1 MLVKGATVSKRGH
14 KRNKLK
20 KNLKSNIILQ
30 YKFVDP
36 FWGWLKL
43 LSPKPMMPNMK
54 VITGWHRYPSV
65 NYATIGSDNGLS
77 PGQCQVIIWT
87 NAGIL
92 LIGPLGTN
100 FGEILIEIH
109 TFSFKK
115 MHLKISSAKWRPF
128 CLGLNVLTY
137 LQKSSNDEN
146 PEDWEQA
153 EKTQRTQDIKS
164 FNYLAHGRYSIS
176 QEICTRFCCALLC
189 CGYAIVHNEFT
200 WSIYPYSSG
209 LLCWHWGNR

>member
-1 MLVKGATVSKRGH
+1 MSSGKLQPSCLGLNVLMNNYSALFHMDKSAYALRYIQSWFHSSVSKRGH

-30 YKFVDP
+30 NKFVDP

-43 LSPKPMMPNMK
+43 LSPKPMMPNKK
-54 VITGWHRYPSV
+54 VITGWQGYPSV

-153 EKTQRTQDIKS
+153 EKTQRTHDIKS
-164 FNYLAHGRYSIS
+164 FN
-176 QEICTRFCCALLC
+176 
-189 CGYAIVHNEFT
+189 
-200 WSIYPYSSG
+200 
-209 LLCWHWGNR
+209 